1 MKRFKVIFPIIFVSV
16 VILLLGFLLFISS
29 RPLDASKH
37 IRAIGYPKDTI
48 MQGNKELL
56 VIEMHDFVKDTIYF
70 DTIIRNNR
78 MPSTL
83 EEYDPKYNYY
93 RKRKR

>member
-1 MKRFKVIFPIIFVSV
+1 MKSFNVIFPIIIVSV
-16 VILLLGFLLFISS
+16 FLLLLAFLLLISS
-29 RPLDASKH
+29 RPIDVSKH

-48 MQGNKELL
+48 MQCNKELL
-56 VIEMHDFVKDTIYF
+56 VVEMHDFVKDTIYF

-93 RKRKR
+93 RKRK

>member
-1 MKRFKVIFPIIFVSV
+1 MKGFKSIFPIIFVSAFV
-16 VILLLGFLLFISS
+16 LLLGFLLFISS
-29 RPLDASKH
+29 RPLDVSKY

-78 MPSTL
+78 MPNTL

-93 RKRKR
+93 RKRK